1 MLSLRAQEGAESMVS
16 RLGGL
21 TEGVDRDIAAFDAL
35 QVGVQQDTVATQNL
49 LLRGQAAQQ
58 VASAV
63 LEHRGLG
70 VSRRTGLWSWL
81 HVLC

>member
-1 MLSLRAQEGAESMVS
+1 MVS

-21 TEGVDRDIAAFDAL
+21 TEGVDRDIVAFDAL